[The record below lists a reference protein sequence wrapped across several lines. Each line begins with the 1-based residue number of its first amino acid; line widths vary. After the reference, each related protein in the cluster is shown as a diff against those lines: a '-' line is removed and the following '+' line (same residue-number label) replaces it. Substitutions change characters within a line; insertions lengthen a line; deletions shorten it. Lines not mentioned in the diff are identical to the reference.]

1 MAKPSYYAD
10 ISLEG
15 PSKTT
20 KTLRQYSQ
28 CPGRV
33 LNLPPLVN
41 KSIFVTVQTSQHV
54 LVF

>member
-1 MAKPSYYAD
+1 MAEARYYAE
-10 ISLEG
+10 ISPEG

-20 KTLRQYSQ
+20 KTLRHYSQ

-33 LNLPPLVN
+33 LNLPPLEN
-41 KSIFVTVQTSQHV
+41 KSLFVTVQTSQHV